1 MRPNKR
7 LSVQAPVTRLS
18 IDLHEPLLALIVRL
32 PSANVGRLPMSGAY
46 LVSLSG
52 ACCQCR
58 QAPMS
63 GARAIGPAK
72 CTTDNNHH
80 VRWTQTGYCP
90 MHTKRGLCLDDTT
103 GPDTTPTTP
112 PASGIRIK
120 LCFVRLMF

>member
-46 LVSLSG
+46 LVSL
-52 ACCQCR
+52 
-58 QAPMS
+58 S